1 MILTEQ
7 ERKQALR
14 SGLLGAHTTHSEQ
27 YLTSPL
33 FRQKIDILIGMLP
46 AWVDGLSKEAFEQE
60 QRFNL
65 EAVKAH
71 LMSMPLRIP
80 NNYIQGG

>member
-14 SGLLGAHTTHSEQ
+14 FGLLGAHTAHSEQ

-60 QRFNL
+60 QRL
-65 EAVKAH
+65 KVKTIKDQ
-71 LMSMPLRIP
+71 LMARPMVIP
-80 NNYIQGG
+80 TNYI